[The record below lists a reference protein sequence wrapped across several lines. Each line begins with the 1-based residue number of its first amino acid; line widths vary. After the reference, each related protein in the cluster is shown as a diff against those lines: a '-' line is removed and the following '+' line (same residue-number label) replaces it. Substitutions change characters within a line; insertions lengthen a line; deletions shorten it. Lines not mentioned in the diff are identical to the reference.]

1 MKGALVAVLRGE
13 IDLSN
18 SDGSPSQITKV
29 SCMTHY
35 ALVGGGN
42 FETLLR

>member
-18 SDGSPSQITKV
+18 SDGSPSQSLK
-29 SCMTHY
+29 Y
-35 ALVGGGN
+35 LV
-42 FETLLR
+42 